1 MSIFKRKRQPEQV
14 KLTPEADNHDG
25 NHPKV
30 PPINYTER
38 TQTEPK
44 AAAETIPAPE
54 PTATT
59 IDWTRT
65 ETQLHALDQQRD
77 QLAESLR
84 DELLEARSVAKY
96 DLRQLTRPNRHE
108 AAPQIDP
115 KQVQGLEQSLQTLND
130 KLKHWYGTD
139 KMANEIHFDAA
150 RPYLLLN
157 NGLIHQP
164 TVIQRRSLQRLKQ
177 LFAVHQIVPTN
188 VTIDYDDLLTPTW
201 AAYQKNGL
209 VVPKTKL
216 FNLFH
221 DLQDREQT
229 SGQKANE
236 LTFAPGFKVVAED
249 NDKKVYDTQGI
260 LNMVIDYR
268 ENGNLFTVRHY
279 LNNALLSRDLFDAA
293 GVISATQYYAID
305 DAQKV
310 IRENFYRTDGSL
322 AISKSY
328 LSGEPYIQIFG
339 PTNVL
344 MAIFDSDLDLIEWWF
359 ENHVLQPN
367 SVVIVSID
375 SVLYDTLIAAQDQG
389 LEVIPLISEL
399 DPQSPRLRDLAAH
412 KHGIE
417 SILVAEPSIKQ
428 YLEQRTEIDLDIT
441 VISPLASASDQPTE
455 TKTPKS
461 AQAPASDDPTAAAP
475 DQAAVSN
482 KATSAAGQVVDHGS
496 VDRPDQP

>member
-1 MSIFKRKRQPEQV
+1 MSIFKRKRQPEPKQPDLV
-14 KLTPEADNHDG
+14 QSDDNHDG

-38 TQTEPK
+38 T
-44 AAAETIPAPE
+44 AAANTVTSEKKQAPAPQ
-54 PTATT
+54 PTKAS

-65 ETQLHALDQQRD
+65 ETQLHALDAQRD

-84 DELLEARSVAKY
+84 DELLSARSVAKY

-108 AAPQIDP
+108 QAPIVDQQ
-115 KQVQGLEQSLQTLND
+115 QVQTLEHSIEVLNE
-130 KLKHWYGTD
+130 KLTHWYGTD

-164 TVIQRRSLQRLKQ
+164 TAVQRRSLQRLKQ
-177 LFAVHQIVPTN
+177 LFSDHKIVPTN
-188 VTIDYDDLLTPTW
+188 VTIDYDDLLVPTW
-201 AAYQKNGL
+201 LAYQQDDL
-209 VVPKTKL
+209 VLPKTKL
-216 FNLFH
+216 LNLFH
-221 DLQDREQT
+221 DLQNRDQT
-229 SGQKANE
+229 AGQKANE

-249 NDKKVYDTQGI
+249 KDKKVYDTQGA

-279 LNNALLSRDLFDAA
+279 LNKALLSRDLFDAA
-293 GVISATQYYAID
+293 GVIAATQYYAAD
-305 DAQKV
+305 DEQQV
-310 IRENFYRTDGSL
+310 IRENFYRNDGTL

-328 LSGEPYIQIFG
+328 LKGEPYIQIFG

-367 SVVIVSID
+367 SVIIVSID

-389 LEVIPLISEL
+389 LEVIPLVSEL
-399 DPQSPRLRDLAAH
+399 DPQSPRLQDLVQH

-428 YLEQRTEIDLDIT
+428 YLEQRTKIDLDVS
-441 VISPLASASDQPTE
+441 VISPLKAESANADES
-455 TKTPKS
+455 
-461 AQAPASDDPTAAAP
+461 
-475 DQAAVSN
+475 
-482 KATSAAGQVVDHGS
+482 ATSAAD
-496 VDRPDQP
+496 